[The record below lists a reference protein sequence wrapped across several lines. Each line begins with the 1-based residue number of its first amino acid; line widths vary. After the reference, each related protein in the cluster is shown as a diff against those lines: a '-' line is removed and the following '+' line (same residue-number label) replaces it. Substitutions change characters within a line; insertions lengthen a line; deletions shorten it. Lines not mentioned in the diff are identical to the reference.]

1 MEKTVKVEYN
11 EQSKG
16 VVATVK
22 VEITG
27 LATEVSSDEVLAE
40 ATALFDKASLVSY
53 RHTRA
58 KN

>member
-16 VVATVK
+16 VVASIK

-27 LATEVSSDEVLAE
+27 LVNEVDSDEVLKE
-40 ATALFDKASLVSY
+40 ATALFDKASVVSY

-58 KN
+58 KQ

>member
-40 ATALFDKASLVSY
+40 ATKLFSKASLVSY
-53 RHTRA
+53 QHT
-58 KN
+58 KSKS